1 MSEQQEYSHLD
12 DFTDSFL
19 VKCTLDQ
26 MISRYMPLIASEQ
39 KLMMRPRQVRKPSW
53 AATTKLQ
60 AANFKT
66 SPL

>member
-1 MSEQQEYSHLD
+1 MSEQQEYPRLD
-12 DFTDSFL
+12 DFADNFL

-26 MISRYMPLIASEQ
+26 MSRRHMPLIASEQ
-39 KLMMRPRQVRKPSW
+39 KLMMRPYQVRKPLW

-60 AANFKT
+60 TANFKT